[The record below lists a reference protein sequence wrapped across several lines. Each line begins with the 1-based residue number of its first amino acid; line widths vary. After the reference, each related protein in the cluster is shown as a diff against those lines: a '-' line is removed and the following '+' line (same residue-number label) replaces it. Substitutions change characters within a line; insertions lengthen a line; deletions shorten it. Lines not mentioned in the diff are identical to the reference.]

1 VLSLLVGLLVKILLN
16 IQLIHTFGAKG
27 AIFGTALASGIAVV
41 LNLYRIKKSIRF
53 EFKQTIKRTML
64 VGIFTIIM
72 VLIIYLL
79 KMIMGWIMPY
89 AESRM
94 GVTIMLLVGVSGG
107 GGVYLVLAYISTLLE
122 HVFGGKIPV
131 VDRLLRRR
139 G

>member
-1 VLSLLVGLLVKILLN
+1 
-16 IQLIHTFGAKG
+16 

-72 VLIIYLL
+72 VLIIYWL

-107 GGVYLVLAYISTLLE
+107 GGVYLVLAYISTLLVYVVGVE
-122 HVFGGKIPV
+122 IPAA
-131 VDRLLRRR
+131 DRLLIVMD
-139 G
+139 